1 MQTRP
6 GRTAVCVL
14 RLEARGE
21 TGVLITIT
29 TTPDVNTI
37 APGRARAVGNVEE
50 ALSVVAG
57 FLRGFQFGAPSNHA
71 PLDGHPDSR
80 QRDT

>member
-1 MQTRP
+1 MRTRP
-6 GRTAVCVL
+6 GRTALCVV

-37 APGRARAVGNVEE
+37 APGRARTVGNVEE
-50 ALSVVAG
+50 ALSVLAG
-57 FLRGFQFGAPSNHA
+57 FLRGFQFSDPSGRT
-71 PLDGHPDSR
+71 PCDGYPNPGL
-80 QRDT
+80 RDT